1 MSDARKFLILSLV
14 VLTGVLLYLLAPVL
28 TPFLAAAI
36 LAYLA
41 DPLVD
46 RLEALRL
53 PRTLAVS
60 VVFIGLT
67 ALAVVG
73 LLILLPLLQRQFL
86 VLAQK
91 LPVYIDTLRHDLL
104 PWLEARFGLGP
115 DTLDLDTLKASLQ
128 QHWQDAGSIAARL
141 LASLTRSGLVVSG
154 WIVNL
159 LLIGV
164 VTFYLLRDWDR
175 LVDAVRGLLPRRW
188 EPVVVKLAGESDEVL
203 GAFLRGQ
210 LLVMLAL
217 ATIYSVG
224 LMWVGLELG
233 LLIGLLAGLVSFVPY
248 LGFIIGIAVAGIAA
262 LLQFHELLPLLYVAG
277 VFAIGQLLEGTV
289 LTPLLVGDRIGLH
302 PVAVIF
308 AVLAGGQLFGF
319 MGVLLALPVAAVIAV
334 LLRYLH
340 DRYQASELYARH
352 PASSQE

>member
-1 MSDARKFLILSLV
+1 MNEAGKFLILSLV
-14 VLTGVLLYLLAPVL
+14 VLTGILLYLLAPVL

-60 VVFIGLT
+60 IVFISLT
-67 ALAVVG
+67 VLAVVA

-86 VLAQK
+86 LVAHK
-91 LPVYIDTLRHDLL
+91 LPAWIDALRSGLL
-104 PWLEARFGLGP
+104 PWLQANFGIGP
-115 DTLDLDTLKASLQ
+115 ELLDLETLKSSLQ
-128 QHWQDAGSIAARL
+128 QHWRDAGTVAARL
-141 LASLTRSGLVVSG
+141 LASLSRSGLAITA
-154 WIVNL
+154 WLVNL

-175 LVDAVRGLLPRRW
+175 LVAAVRGLLPRRW
-188 EPVVVKLAGESDEVL
+188 EPLVVQLARESDEVL

-217 ATIYSVG
+217 AMFYSAG
-224 LMWVGLELG
+224 LMWIGLELG

-248 LGFIIGIAVAGIAA
+248 LGFIIGIAAAGLAA
-262 LLQFHELLPLLYVAG
+262 LLQFQELLPLAYVAL
-277 VFAIGQLLEGTV
+277 VFGLGQLLEGTV
-289 LTPLLVGDRIGLH
+289 LTPWLVGDRIGLH

-319 MGVLLALPVAAVIAV
+319 LGVLLALPVAAVIAV

-340 DRYQASELYARH
+340 ARYQASDLYAVG
-352 PASSQE
+352 PGE